1 MNTHAKL
8 KIASLAALS
17 ALCGMADAYTFVD
30 VPKQYLSVT
39 ASSVPPN
46 IMLLVDTSG
55 SMRWE
60 NAIDDAR
67 KQLKEVISDQSI
79 GAAYWALA
87 RYGNP
92 IVLDGKLMSG
102 VYRSSFMQ
110 PYWGNGAFILKQFEL
125 LDPNS
130 STYRG
135 KLGGFLNQIDGLT
148 ADGNTPSTQAYYD
161 VLRYYQGLFQF
172 TDDTRSSIDTRRYG
186 HQKPPVHL
194 RCQKN
199 YIIYVS
205 DGNPET
211 YEGRNYFGKWYWRV
225 PAGSAPGTPQE
236 DVINLG
242 TINEVGIQY
251 PKDLGNGRYNWKQM
265 EGEGNGFFG
274 VDSSR
279 ISDSRDK
286 DPVYGSHVTKADT
299 QSRNILAPEY
309 LCGMDRYGR
318 NWRSCPCVKTRQ
330 CKMYSTVG
338 LQHFIERAA
347 QYDFVPG
354 NYTDDEGISFGDAEP
369 LKFKPGWDPENGI
382 NGGKIL
388 DLDTET
394 NILEDRPDP
403 EFKMQNIKTF
413 TVGYGM
419 DVDLLKTAR
428 SYGGKYI
435 HASKSSANALA
446 DALKGILKTI
456 KSEVAAGTVTKAQF
470 PGTILRETT
479 PDGVSFQHRSPQ
491 YVVNLALN
499 LDKVGSDLR
508 FYPLA
513 RETGSG
519 LVPKPF
525 DDNDFI
531 RARYDPE
538 GAKTVI
544 SSFHQNLSSGT
555 NKGMFLT
562 GSNNF
567 GWGNYWL
574 FNQNSTQNVV
584 GNDSSAFV
592 PNFWMTFKNL
602 RSGRDNVDLNIKVLG
617 LMRYPLYV
625 GWDRVRSRVHTDQSP
640 TKASD
645 VNNLY
650 LGDVM
655 GSNLTMTPKNV
666 IAVGSNDGMVHLF
679 KYDGYNKLPEGK
691 APSLSDLRSG
701 GFKDMVQF
709 VPGEGRL
716 RDLSRPGLGGWNGEE
731 RLSDDD
737 KNGQATLRTRLLDTV
752 DPNYGLDQH
761 KNFVN
766 GRLHWAGVPDNEI
779 SDDELLHRVD
789 KANAKGKPLDYSVR
803 YLDRL
808 SGSAGEGGTGLF
820 ALDLE
825 NLLHLDSGS
834 VNDFVLFDSANLGS
848 LLAKGLTSGSNADA
862 AWRQEGA
869 QNYLKLSHIK
879 DHSYATIGTVND
891 HTYSILSPS
900 GYQYYGAPSLVAF
913 DMGKGSKFDMY
924 ARFKTEKNAA
934 TGELFDGETK
944 TYGGMTRAAVVDLDR
959 DNLADVAYVGTES
972 GNLYRVCLKGAQK
985 QGGGVQAYSP
995 VKIFSGDRRH
1005 PITVS
1010 PLVLAQKRIF
1020 SKEQA
1025 EARERRLSF
1034 DSAAPGRHMA
1044 ATQYYPLVIFGT
1056 GSQLY
1061 EEDNERD
1068 KKLAQNGGN
1077 HWVYGLKD
1085 VGATTTMLAAQ
1096 EGNPSGD
1103 YEVEG
1108 STLKRP
1114 WRMSQKGQEL
1124 ADKAADL
1131 FAQECAKAPQ
1141 TVAAQDRGKWAQME
1155 YKSLGG
1161 TYYDKTIDRDS
1172 NGNYTGTE
1180 TPVKKNI
1187 SVLKLRSAGVA
1198 NNSSLASGPLDDAKL
1213 REEFGVFNG
1222 NDDVNA
1228 GDFTGWRVKLDSDRD
1243 KGAFIVANDMT
1254 MSDNT
1259 RAYVGGEGKDVW
1271 TASLYVPITRVEL
1284 GSSGSSGST
1293 QCSTPTSAK
1302 TRSYMLQMDARTGA
1316 KVDQQFRLFDRLEA
1330 SDGGDSI
1337 STTNNR
1343 KGNMDVYGWS
1353 VNGQPSSLALSRN
1366 NWSID
1371 SNGEFRDGD
1380 FYIPKK
1386 QFTNG
1391 PDAQYRDGHK
1401 DKNLTP
1407 GVADPLQDFDN
1418 PTAGELGESGVNRNP
1433 RFEMLMGH
1441 SAAIMDAAGGRVCDG
1456 SNSKACEELHLGSTG
1471 MAQQAYKHMCFDFK
1485 WDALDRDF
1493 GKEIKGNDS
1502 LLWKKIQ
1509 DLLNEKGLVTKEDT
1523 DEDKKGGLK
1532 YLVPKPLPPFKALNP
1547 LQALVLTHD
1556 NDLEFMDKIAAE
1568 TGFAGDAARYG
1579 LKEYPVTICAK
1590 RKIKPTPVPAASG
1603 LLRRI
1608 SHKVIPF

>member
-55 SMRWE
+55 SMRDSID
-60 NAIDDAR
+60 NAKR
-67 KQLKEVISDQSI
+67 QLRDVVGEKSI
-79 GAAYWALA
+79 GAAYWGLA

-92 IVLDGKLMSG
+92 LKLARKRWNGRYYQGKDENTLFGTGGMIVKE
-102 VYRSSFMQ
+102 
-110 PYWGNGAFILKQFEL
+110 FEL
-125 LDPNS
+125 LDPDDSIN
-130 STYRG
+130 YNKR
-135 KLGGFLNQIDGLT
+135 LNDLRSAINTLSPFGT
-148 ADGNTPSTQAYYD
+148 TPSTQAYYD
-161 VLRYYQGLFQF
+161 VLRYYQGLYQPIN
-172 TDDTRSSIDTRRYG
+172 DRYSPIDTRQYG
-186 HQKPPVHL
+186 KQKPPVRL

-205 DGNPET
+205 DGQPESYENKT
-211 YEGRNYFGKWYWRV
+211 YIGPIWRT
-225 PAGSAPGTPQE
+225 PAGKSYNEKFWEAG
-236 DVINLG
+236 V
-242 TINEVGIQY
+242 INEVGIQY
-251 PKDLGNGRYNWKQM
+251 APYQNGRYDYRDMK
-265 EGEGNGFFG
+265 GSGNGFFG
-274 VDSSR
+274 VDSSLIR
-279 ISDSRDK
+279 EEDYK
-286 DPVYGSHVTKADT
+286 DPIYGSHVTGADT
-299 QSRNILAPEY
+299 NIGKKLSSEY
-309 LCGMDRYGR
+309 LCGLNQSG
-318 NWRSCPCVKTRQ
+318 WSLCPCVWYRN

-354 NYTDDEGISFGDAEP
+354 TYTDDEGKSFGDAEP
-369 LKFKPGWDPENGI
+369 LKFKTGWDPATGI
-382 NGGKIL
+382 DGGQVL
-388 DLDTET
+388 DLENET
-394 NILEDRPDP
+394 NILEERPDP
-403 EFKMQNIKTF
+403 EFAMQNIKTF
-413 TVGYGM
+413 TVGYGIS
-419 DVDLLKTAR
+419 VDLLKTAR

-435 HASKSSANALA
+435 EAAKGNASNELA

-456 KSEVAAGTVTKAQF
+456 KSEVAAGVVTKAQF

-508 FYPLA
+508 FYPLV
-513 RETGSG
+513 RESGSG

-531 RARYDPE
+531 RARYDPPM
-538 GAKTVI
+538 AKTVI
-544 SSFHQNLSSGT
+544 ASFHQNFNRGT
-555 NKGMFLT
+555 NRGMFLSDPNT
-562 GSNNF
+562 F

-574 FNQNSTQNVV
+574 FDKGSTRSAV
-584 GNDSSAFV
+584 GNGSSAAFV
-592 PNFWMTFKNL
+592 QDFWKTFKNL
-602 RSGRDNVDLNIKVLG
+602 TNGRDNVDLNSKVLA
-617 LMRYPLYV
+617 LMRYPV
-625 GWDRVRSRVHTDQSP
+625 DEWNRVRSRVHTEQSQ

-679 KYDGYNKLPEGK
+679 RYDGGNLREGQ
-691 APSLSDLRSG
+691 APSLRDLRSG
-701 GFKDMVQF
+701 GFKDIVQF

-716 RDLSRPGLGGWNGEE
+716 RNLSDLSGKGGWRSEE
-731 RLSDDD
+731 MLSDDD
-737 KNGQATLRTRLLDTV
+737 KNGQNTLRTRLLDTV

-779 SDDELLHRVD
+779 ADDELLRRVD
-789 KANAKGKPLDYSVR
+789 EANAKGKPLDYSVR

-825 NLLHLDSGS
+825 KLTELRRDS

-848 LLAKGLTSGSNADA
+848 LLAKGLTSGSNINA
-862 AWRQEGA
+862 AWSQGNAQE
-869 QNYLKLSHIK
+869 YLKLSHIK
-879 DHSYATIGTVND
+879 DHSYATIGTVSN

-934 TGELFDGETK
+934 TGEIFDTETN

-972 GNLYRVCLKGAQK
+972 GNLYRVCRKGAQK
-985 QGGGVQAYSP
+985 QGGGVQAYTP

-1005 PITVS
+1005 PIIVS

-1034 DSAAPGRHMA
+1034 AGAVPGDRHMA

-1061 EEDNERD
+1061 EQDNERD
-1068 KKLAQNGGN
+1068 KKLAQNSGN

-1085 VGATTTMLAAQ
+1085 VGATTTLLAAQ
-1096 EGNPSGD
+1096 EGNNGD

-1108 STLKRP
+1108 ASLKRP
-1114 WRMSQKGQEL
+1114 WRMSENGQQL

-1187 SVLKLRSAGVA
+1187 SVLKLRSARVA
-1198 NNSSLASGPLDDAKL
+1198 NNSTLTSGPELDDAKL

-1284 GSSGSSGST
+1284 GSSGSSGAS

-1391 PDAQYRDGHK
+1391 PDAQYRDSHK
-1401 DKNLTP
+1401 DDGLTP
-1407 GVADPLQDFDN
+1407 GVADPLRDFDN
-1418 PTAGELGESGVNRNP
+1418 PTAGELGESSVNRNP

-1485 WDALDRDF
+1485 WEALDRDF
-1493 GKEIKGNDS
+1493 GKETKGKDS

-1509 DLLNEKGLVTKEDT
+1509 DLLNEKGLVTAEDT
-1523 DEDKKGGLK
+1523 ADDKKGGLK

-1556 NDLEFMDKIAAE
+1556 NDLKFMDKIAAE

>member
-17 ALCGMADAYTFVD
+17 ALCGMANAYTFVD

-55 SMRWE
+55 SMRDS
-60 NAIDDAR
+60 IDTAKR
-67 KQLKEVISDQSI
+67 QLRDVVGDKSI
-79 GAAYWALA
+79 GAAYWGLA

-92 IVLDGKLMSG
+92 LKLARKVWKGRYYNGKDEPALFGVGGMIVKE
-102 VYRSSFMQ
+102 
-110 PYWGNGAFILKQFEL
+110 FEL
-125 LDPNS
+125 LDPND
-130 STYRG
+130 STNYNKR
-135 KLGGFLNQIDGLT
+135 LNDLRSAINTLSPFGT
-148 ADGNTPSTQAYYD
+148 TPSTQAYYD
-161 VLRYYQGLFQF
+161 VLRYYQGLYQPIN
-172 TDDTRSSIDTRRYG
+172 DSYSSIDTRQYG
-186 HQKPPVHL
+186 KQKPPVRL

-205 DGNPET
+205 DGQPESYENET
-211 YEGRNYFGKWYWRV
+211 YISRGWRT
-225 PAGSAPGTPQE
+225 PAGE
-236 DVINLG
+236 DFEEQFWEAGVINQ
-242 TINEVGIQY
+242 VGIQY
-251 PKDLGNGRYNWKQM
+251 APYENGRYNYRNM
-265 EGEGNGFFG
+265 LGSGNGFFG
-274 VDSSR
+274 VDSSLIR
-279 ISDSRDK
+279 EEENK
-286 DPVYGSHVTKADT
+286 DPIYGSHVTGADT
-299 QSRNILAPEY
+299 NIGNKLSKEY
-309 LCGMDRYGR
+309 LCGLNRRG
-318 NWRSCPCVKTRQ
+318 WTLCPCVWYRN

-354 NYTDDEGISFGDAEP
+354 TYTDDENKSFGDAAPLQFKSGWEP
-369 LKFKPGWDPENGI
+369 ANGI
-382 NGGKIL
+382 YGGKKL
-388 DLDTET
+388 DLNTDM
-394 NILEDRPDP
+394 NILEERPDP
-403 EFKMQNIKTF
+403 DFAMQNIKTF

-419 DVDLLKTAR
+419 SVDLLKPTK
-428 SYGGKYI
+428 SYGGRYI
-435 HASKSSANALA
+435 EAAKGNTSDELA

-513 RETGSG
+513 RESGSG

-538 GAKTVI
+538 AAKTVI
-544 SSFHQNLSSGT
+544 SSFHQNLNRGS
-555 NKGMFLT
+555 NRGMFLNDPNT
-562 GSNNF
+562 F

-574 FNQNSTQNVV
+574 FTQGSTRDVV
-584 GNDSSAFV
+584 GNGSRAPVQDFWKTFTNL
-592 PNFWMTFKNL
+592 PN
-602 RSGRDNVDLNIKVLG
+602 GRDNVDLNTKVQA
-617 LMRYPLYV
+617 LMRYRLYD
-625 GWDRVRSRVHTDQSP
+625 GLWNRVRSRVHTDQRL

-716 RDLSRPGLGGWNGEE
+716 RNLKDSSGQGGWRGEE
-731 RLSDDD
+731 QLSDYD

-752 DPNYGLDQH
+752 EPNYGLDQH

-779 SDDELLHRVD
+779 ADDALLRRVD
-789 KANAKGKPLDYSVR
+789 EANAKGKPLDYSVR

-820 ALDLE
+820 ALNLE
-825 NLLHLDSGS
+825 NLNELRRDS

-848 LLAKGLTSGSNADA
+848 LLAKGLTSGSNINA
-862 AWRQEGA
+862 AWGQETA
-869 QNYLKLSHIK
+869 QEYLKLSHIK
-879 DHSYATIGTVND
+879 DHSYATIGTVNN

-924 ARFKTEKNAA
+924 ARFKTERNAA
-934 TGELFDGETK
+934 TGEVFDGETK

-985 QGGGVQAYSP
+985 QGGGVQAYNP

-1020 SKEQA
+1020 SAEQA

-1061 EEDNERD
+1061 EEDNGRD
-1068 KKLAQNGGN
+1068 KKLAQNSGN

-1085 VGATTTMLAAQ
+1085 VGATTTLLAAQ
-1096 EGNPSGD
+1096 EGNNGD

-1114 WRMSQKGQEL
+1114 WRMSKQGQEL

-1141 TVAAQDRGKWAQME
+1141 TVAAQDKGKWAQME

-1161 TYYDKTIDRDS
+1161 TYYDKTIERDS

-1187 SVLKLRSAGVA
+1187 SVLKLRSARVA
-1198 NNSSLASGPLDDAKL
+1198 TNSSMASGSNLDDTEL
-1213 REEFGVFNG
+1213 RKEFGVFNG

-1243 KGAFIVANDMT
+1243 KGPFIVANDMT
-1254 MSDNT
+1254 MTDNS

-1284 GSSGSSGST
+1284 GGSGSSGSS

-1401 DKNLTP
+1401 DKGLTP
-1407 GVADPLQDFDN
+1407 GVADPLHDFDN
-1418 PTAGELGESGVNRNP
+1418 PTAGELGESGINRNP

-1441 SAAIMDAAGGRVCDG
+1441 SAAIMDAAGGRVCDK

-1493 GKEIKGNDS
+1493 GKETKGNDS

-1509 DLLNEKGLVTKEDT
+1509 HLLNEKGLVTKEDT
-1523 DEDKKGGLK
+1523 PEDKKGGLK

>member
-17 ALCGMADAYTFVD
+17 ALCGMANAYTFVN

-55 SMRWE
+55 SMRE
-60 NAIDDAR
+60 SIDDAK
-67 KQLKEVISDQSI
+67 KQLREVVGDKSI
-79 GAAYWALA
+79 GAAYWGLA

-92 IVLDGKLMSG
+92 LKLARKGWNGRYYQGKNENTLFGTGGMIVKE
-102 VYRSSFMQ
+102 
-110 PYWGNGAFILKQFEL
+110 FEL
-125 LDPNS
+125 LDPND
-130 STYRG
+130 STSYNNR
-135 KLGGFLNQIDGLT
+135 LAGLRSAINT
-148 ADGNTPSTQAYYD
+148 LSAFGTTPSTQAYYD
-161 VLRYYQGLFQF
+161 VLRYYQGLYQPIN
-172 TDDTRSSIDTRRYG
+172 DRYSPIDTRQYG
-186 HQKPPVHL
+186 KQKPPVRL

-205 DGNPET
+205 DGQPESYENET
-211 YEGRNYFGKWYWRV
+211 YISRGWRT
-225 PAGSAPGTPQE
+225 PAGENYEEQFWEAG
-236 DVINLG
+236 VINQ
-242 TINEVGIQY
+242 VGIQY
-251 PKDLGNGRYNWKQM
+251 APYENGRYNYRNM
-265 EGEGNGFFG
+265 LGSGNGFFG
-274 VDSSR
+274 VDSSLIR
-279 ISDSRDK
+279 EEENK
-286 DPVYGSHVTKADT
+286 DPIYGSHVTGADT
-299 QSRNILAPEY
+299 HIGNKLSKEY
-309 LCGMDRYGR
+309 LCGLNRRG
-318 NWRSCPCVKTRQ
+318 WALCPCVWYRN
-330 CKMYSTVG
+330 CKMYSVVG

-354 NYTDDEGISFGDAEP
+354 RYTDDEGESFGDAAP
-369 LKFKPGWDPENGI
+369 LKFKSGWEPANGI
-382 NGGKIL
+382 HGGKLL
-388 DLDTET
+388 DLKTDM
-394 NILEDRPDP
+394 NILEERPDP
-403 EFKMQNIKTF
+403 DFAMQNIKTF
-413 TVGYGM
+413 TVGYGES
-419 DVDLLKTAR
+419 VDLLKPTR
-428 SYGGKYI
+428 SYGGRYI
-435 HASKSSANALA
+435 DASKDSAGELA
-446 DALKGILKTI
+446 QALKGILKTI

-513 RETGSG
+513 RESGSG

-531 RARYDPE
+531 RARYDTPF
-538 GAKTVI
+538 AKTVI
-544 SSFHQNLSSGT
+544 SSFHQNFNRGT
-555 NKGMFLT
+555 NKGMFVT
-562 GSNNF
+562 DPNTF
-567 GWGNYWL
+567 GWGDYWL
-574 FNQNSTQNVV
+574 FTQGSAWNVV
-584 GNDSSAFV
+584 RGGSGAFV
-592 PNFWMTFKNL
+592 QDFWKTFKNST
-602 RSGRDNVDLNIKVLG
+602 SGRDNADLNSKVLA
-617 LMRYPLYV
+617 LMRYPV
-625 GWDRVRSRVHTDQSP
+625 DQWNRVRSRVHTDSSP

-679 KYDGYNKLPEGK
+679 RYDGGNLREGQ
-691 APSLSDLRSG
+691 APSLRDLRSV
-701 GFKDMVQF
+701 GFKDVVQF

-716 RDLSRPGLGGWNGEE
+716 RDLSVRSGQGAWSGEE
-731 RLSDDD
+731 RLSDYD
-737 KNGQATLRTRLLDTV
+737 KNGEATLRTRLLDTV
-752 DPNYGLDQH
+752 EPGYGLDQH

-779 SDDELLHRVD
+779 SDDELLSRVD
-789 KANAKGKPLDYSVR
+789 EANAKGKPLDYSVR

-820 ALDLE
+820 ALNLE
-825 NLLHLDSGS
+825 NLPNLDRDS
-834 VNDFVLFDSANLGS
+834 VIDFVLFDSANLGS
-848 LLAKGLTSGSNADA
+848 LLAKGLTSGSNINA
-862 AWRQEGA
+862 AWSQGTAQE
-869 QNYLKLSHIK
+869 YLKLSHIK
-879 DHSYATIGTVND
+879 DHSYATIGTVNN

-934 TGELFDGETK
+934 TGEVFDGETS

-985 QGGGVQAYSP
+985 QGGGVQAYNP

-1061 EEDNERD
+1061 EQDNERD

-1085 VGATTTMLAAQ
+1085 VGATTTLLAAKAAN
-1096 EGNPSGD
+1096 GDD
-1103 YEVEG
+1103 YELEG

-1114 WRMSQKGQEL
+1114 WRMSENGQKL

-1228 GDFTGWRVKLDSDRD
+1228 GDFTGWRVKLDSERD

-1259 RAYVGGEGKDVW
+1259 RAFVGGEGKDIW

-1391 PDAQYRDGHK
+1391 PDAQYRDSHK
-1401 DKNLTP
+1401 DKGLTP
-1407 GVADPLQDFDN
+1407 GAADPLQDFDN
-1418 PTAGELGESGVNRNP
+1418 PTASELGESGINRNP

-1471 MAQQAYKHMCFDFK
+1471 MAQQAYKHMCFDFN

-1493 GKEIKGNDS
+1493 GKETKGKDS

-1509 DLLNEKGLVTKEDT
+1509 DLLNEKGLVTAEDT
-1523 DEDKKGGLK
+1523 PADKHGGLK

-1547 LQALVLTHD
+1547 LQALVLKHD
-1556 NDLEFMDKIAAE
+1556 KDLEFMDKIAAE
-1568 TGFAGDAARYG
+1568 TGFAGDAAKYG

>member
-1 MNTHAKL
+1 MYTHAKL

-17 ALCGMADAYTFVD
+17 ALCGMANAYTFVD

-55 SMRWE
+55 SMNWK
-60 NAIDDAR
+60 NAIGKAKD
-67 KQLKEVISDQSI
+67 QLKEVVGDQSI
-79 GAAYWALA
+79 GAAYWGLA

-92 IVLDGKLMSG
+92 IFLGGKRFTGPYYSGNRSG
-102 VYRSSFMQ
+102 VY
-110 PYWGNGAFILKQFEL
+110 YGTGGLIVKEFEL
-125 LDPNS
+125 LDPNDS
-130 STYRG
+130 NSYRRR
-135 KLGGFLNQIDGLT
+135 LQALYNSIDSLDAFGT
-148 ADGNTPSTQAYYD
+148 TPSTQAYYD
-161 VLRYYQGLFQF
+161 VLRYYQGLYQPIKNGV
-172 TDDTRSSIDTRRYG
+172 SSIDTHQYG
-186 HQKPPVHL
+186 KQKPPVRL

-205 DGNPET
+205 DGQPES
-211 YEGRNYFGKWYWRV
+211 YENEYTRGPIWRT
-225 PAGSAPGTPQE
+225 PAGSSREEIFYEVG
-236 DVINLG
+236 VINR
-242 TINEVGIQY
+242 VGIQY
-251 PKDLGNGRYNWKQM
+251 APKLRNGNYDYKNMKGS
-265 EGEGNGFFG
+265 GNGFFG
-274 VDSSR
+274 VDSSL
-279 ISDSRDK
+279 ISEEENK
-286 DPVYGSHVTKADT
+286 DPIYGSHVTGADT
-299 QSRNILAPEY
+299 KIGNKLGNEF
-309 LCGMDRYGR
+309 LCGTADP
-318 NWRSCPCVKTRQ
+318 NLDHWRDCPCIWYRN
-330 CKMYSTVG
+330 CKMYSVVG

-347 QYDFVPG
+347 QYDFVPES
-354 NYTDDEGISFGDAEP
+354 YTDDEGVRFGDAEP
-369 LKFKPGWDPENGI
+369 LKFKPGWEPANGI
-382 NGGKIL
+382 HGGKLL
-388 DLDTET
+388 DLNTEM
-394 NILEDRPDP
+394 NILEERPDP

-413 TVGYGM
+413 TVGYGLN
-419 DVDLLKTAR
+419 VDLLKSAR
-428 SYGGKYI
+428 AYGGKYI
-435 HASKSSANALA
+435 HASKDSANALA

-513 RETGSG
+513 RESGSG
-519 LVPKPF
+519 LVSKPF

-531 RARYDPE
+531 RARYDTE
-538 GAKTVI
+538 SAKTVI
-544 SSFHQNLSSGT
+544 SSFHQNLNRGS
-555 NKGMFLT
+555 NQGMFLT
-562 GSNNF
+562 DQNTF
-567 GWGNYWL
+567 GWGNYWF
-574 FNQNSTQNVV
+574 FNQWRTNQAIV
-584 GNDSSAFV
+584 GNSSNFV
-592 PNFWMTFKNL
+592 ADFWMTFKNS
-602 RSGRDNVDLNIKVLG
+602 RSGGDNADLNSKVLA
-617 LMRYPLYV
+617 LMRYPV
-625 GWDRVRSRVHTDQSP
+625 HQWNRVRSRVHTDQSP

-679 KYDGYNKLPEGK
+679 RYDGGNLREGQ
-691 APSLSDLRSG
+691 APSLRDLRSG
-701 GFKDMVQF
+701 GFKDIVQF

-716 RDLSRPGLGGWNGEE
+716 RDLSDRSGQQRAWNSEE
-731 RLSDDD
+731 SLSDYD
-737 KNGQATLRTRLLDTV
+737 KNGQSTLRTRLLDTV

-779 SDDELLHRVD
+779 ADDELLRRVD
-789 KANAKGKPLDYSVR
+789 EANAKGKPLEYSVR

-820 ALDLE
+820 ALNLE
-825 NLLHLDSGS
+825 NLPNLDRDS

-848 LLAKGLTSGSNADA
+848 LLAKGLTSGSNINA
-862 AWRQEGA
+862 AWSQGTAQE
-869 QNYLKLSHIK
+869 YLKLSHIK
-879 DHSYATIGTVND
+879 DHSYATIGTVNN

-934 TGELFDGETK
+934 TGEVFDGETS

-985 QGGGVQAYSP
+985 QGGGVQAYNP

-1061 EEDNERD
+1061 EQDNERD

-1085 VGATTTMLAAQ
+1085 VGATTTLLAAKAAN
-1096 EGNPSGD
+1096 GDD
-1103 YEVEG
+1103 YELEG

-1114 WRMSQKGQEL
+1114 WRMSENGQKL

-1228 GDFTGWRVKLDSDRD
+1228 GDFTGWRVKLDSERD

-1259 RAYVGGEGKDVW
+1259 RAFVGGEGKDIW

-1391 PDAQYRDGHK
+1391 PDAQYRDSHK
-1401 DKNLTP
+1401 DKGLTP
-1407 GVADPLQDFDN
+1407 GAADPLQDFDN
-1418 PTAGELGESGVNRNP
+1418 PTASELGESGINRNP

-1471 MAQQAYKHMCFDFK
+1471 MAQQAYKHMCFDFN

-1493 GKEIKGNDS
+1493 GKETKGKDS

-1509 DLLNEKGLVTKEDT
+1509 DLLNEKGLVTAEDT
-1523 DEDKKGGLK
+1523 PADKHGGLK

-1547 LQALVLTHD
+1547 LQALVLKHD
-1556 NDLEFMDKIAAE
+1556 KDLEFMDKIAAE
-1568 TGFAGDAARYG
+1568 TGFAGDAAKYG

>member
-17 ALCGMADAYTFVD
+17 ALCGMANAYTFVD

-55 SMRWE
+55 SMRGS
-60 NAIDDAR
+60 IDDAKR
-67 KQLKEVISDQSI
+67 QLRDVVADKTI
-79 GAAYWALA
+79 GAAYWGLA

-92 IVLDGKLMSG
+92 ARLNSK
-102 VYRSSFMQ
+102 SFSVD
-110 PYWGNGAFILKQFEL
+110 YWDWFSNNYTYGTGAIILREFDL

-130 STYRG
+130 SEYRN
-135 KLGGFLNQIDGLT
+135 KLNLLHSSINTLS
-148 ADGNTPSTQAYYD
+148 ADGTTPSTQAYYD
-161 VLRYYQGLFQF
+161 VLRYYQGLY
-172 TDDTRSSIDTRRYG
+172 TPINDRISSIDTRSYG
-186 HQKPPVHL
+186 REKPPVRL

-205 DGNPET
+205 DGQPES
-211 YEGRNYFGKWYWRV
+211 YENVYNDGPITRTPHGENYE
-225 PAGSAPGTPQE
+225 E
-236 DVINLG
+236 DLYTVG
-242 TINEVGIQY
+242 VINEVGIQY
-251 PKDLGNGRYNWKQM
+251 STDNGSTIK
-265 EGEGNGFFG
+265 GAGNGFFG
-274 VDSSR
+274 VDSSITPDR
-279 ISDSRDK
+279 YK
-286 DPVYGSHVTKADT
+286 DPIYGSHVTGADT
-299 QSRNILAPEY
+299 KPRATLTNDF
-309 LCGMDRYGR
+309 LCGVGDPNRY
-318 NWRSCPCVKTRQ
+318 NWRKCPCIWYRN
-330 CKMYSTVG
+330 CKMYSAVG

-354 NYTDDEGISFGDAEP
+354 NYTDDEGKSFGDAEP
-369 LKFKPGWDPENGI
+369 LKFKPGWEPENGI
-382 NGGKIL
+382 NGGKVL
-388 DLDTET
+388 DLNTEM
-394 NILEDRPDP
+394 NILEERPDP
-403 EFKMQNIKTF
+403 NFHMQNIKTF
-413 TVGYGM
+413 TVGYGLN
-419 DVDLLKTAR
+419 VDLLKVSR

-435 HASKSSANALA
+435 VASKDTKNALA

-479 PDGVSFQHRSPQ
+479 PDGVSFLHRSPQ

-508 FYPLA
+508 FYPLV
-513 RETGSG
+513 RESGSG

-531 RARYDPE
+531 RARYDPPM
-538 GAKTVI
+538 AQTVI
-544 SSFHQNLSSGT
+544 SSFHQNLNRGT
-555 NKGMFLT
+555 NRGMFLADPNT
-562 GSNNF
+562 F
-567 GWGNYWL
+567 GWGIYWL
-574 FNQNSTQNVV
+574 FNEGSTGRAV
-584 GNDSSAFV
+584 GGGSGAFV
-592 PNFWMTFKNL
+592 QDFWMTFKNS
-602 RSGRDNVDLNIKVLG
+602 RSSRGSNVDLNAKVQA
-617 LMRYPLYV
+617 LMRYKLYDRL
-625 GWDRVRSRVHTDQSP
+625 WERVRSRDHANSSP

-679 KYDGYNKLPEGK
+679 RYDGGNLREGQ

-701 GFKDMVQF
+701 GFKDVVQF

-716 RDLSRPGLGGWNGEE
+716 RDLSDRSGQGGWKGEE
-731 RLSDDD
+731 SLSDYD
-737 KNGQATLRTRLLDTV
+737 KNGQKTLRTRLLDTV
-752 DPNYGLDQH
+752 EPNYGLDQH

-789 KANAKGKPLDYSVR
+789 EANAKGKPLDYSVR

-825 NLLHLDSGS
+825 NLLHLSSYS

-848 LLAKGLTSGSNADA
+848 LLAKGLTSGNNIDD
-862 AWRQEGA
+862 AWRRGNAQE
-869 QNYLKLSHIK
+869 YLKLSHIK
-879 DHSYATIGTVND
+879 DHSYATIGTVNN

-900 GYQYYGAPSLVAF
+900 GYQYYGTPSLVAF

-934 TGELFDGETK
+934 TGEVFDTETN

-972 GNLYRVCLKGAQK
+972 GNLYRVCLKGVKK

-995 VKIFSGDRRH
+995 VKIFSGDRKH
-1005 PITVS
+1005 PITIS

-1025 EARERRLSF
+1025 DARERRLSF

-1061 EEDNERD
+1061 EQDNARD
-1068 KKLAQNGGN
+1068 KKLAQIGGN

-1085 VGATTTMLAAQ
+1085 VGATTTLLAAKAA
-1096 EGNPSGD
+1096 SGDD

-1114 WRMSQKGQEL
+1114 WRMSTNGQVL

-1172 NGNYTGTE
+1172 NGNFTGTE

-1187 SVLKLRSAGVA
+1187 SVLKLRSARVA
-1198 NNSSLASGPLDDAKL
+1198 TNSSMTSGPDLDDAEL

-1228 GDFTGWRVKLDSDRD
+1228 GDFTGWRVKLDSDHD
-1243 KGAFIVANDMT
+1243 KGPFIVANDMT

-1259 RAYVGGEGKDVW
+1259 RAYVGGEGKDIW
-1271 TASLYVPITRVEL
+1271 TASLYVPITRIEL
-1284 GSSGSSGST
+1284 GGSGSSGAS

-1391 PDAQYRDGHK
+1391 PDAQYRDGNK
-1401 DKNLTP
+1401 DKGLTP

-1418 PTAGELGESGVNRNP
+1418 PTASELGESGINRNP
-1433 RFEMLMGH
+1433 RFEMLMGN

-1456 SNSKACEELHLGSTG
+1456 SDSKACEELHLGSTG
-1471 MAQQAYKHMCFDFK
+1471 AAQQAYKHMCFDFK
-1485 WDALDRDF
+1485 WEALDRDF
-1493 GKEIKGNDS
+1493 GKETKGKDS

-1509 DLLNEKGLVTKEDT
+1509 DLLNEKGLVTAEDT
-1523 DEDKKGGLK
+1523 ADDKKGGLK
-1532 YLVPKPLPPFKALNP
+1532 YLVPKPLPPFKAINP

-1556 NDLEFMDKIAAE
+1556 NDLKFMDKIAAE